1 MLKLPN
7 GLLTPRV
14 DRLIQ
19 VWQTWELFKKIKLVK
34 GRNIYLTTNWPPPV
48 SNSSWVKRKKS
59 KSTWRHTLCDLLH
72 YGTSSESDRLIE
84 VKTIKNNLLETWK
97 RWPRPLNTGDCLM
110 QVSFTVIKG
119 NDFRDFVKWPLNR
132 GWPRDRGLEEFD
144 CISFFSFVL
153 NFPFLIL
160 NVPKIYG
167 EKPFKFK

>member
-7 GLLTPRV
+7 GLLTARV

-19 VWQTWELFKKIKLVK
+19 VWQAWELFKKIKLVK
-34 GRNIYLTTNWPPPV
+34 GRIDLHLFLTLLG
-48 SNSSWVKRKKS
+48 SKEKS
-59 KSTWRHTLCDLLH
+59 QSPLDAIHCATCCTKMH
-72 YGTSSESDRLIE
+72 GTSSESDRLIE
-84 VKTIKNNLLETWK
+84 VKTIKNNSLGTWK
-97 RWPRPLNTGDCLM
+97 RWPRSLNTGDCLM